1 MEQIRFA
8 EARARAMG
16 EQTVSTG
23 IGTLSE
29 KLLHRILKLY
39 IEPDEQYHEV
49 PCLGALADVM
59 RDGRITEIQTRSLS
73 RLVPKLRRFLPE
85 VPVTV
90 VYPLPAKKVL
100 RWVDPQSGEISAPRS
115 SPKHCRVYDA
125 YYELYALRE
134 FLQHPH
140 FSLRLYFLEVEE
152 YRYLNGYGAARKY
165 RSTRMER
172 IPNAIV
178 SQMDFLRPEDY
189 LSLLP
194 PGLPDRFTAA
204 ELGRA
209 ISPRFRYAYSGIRI
223 LQAAGLLGEGER
235 EGRRI
240 YYSPLTAATDSED
253 NE

>member
-1 MEQIRFA
+1 MEEIRFA
-8 EARARAMG
+8 TARARAMG
-16 EQTVSTG
+16 EQMVSGG

-39 IEPDEQYHEV
+39 IEPDESYHEL
-49 PCLGALADVM
+49 PLLGSVADIF
-59 RDGRITEIQTRSLS
+59 RDGCVTEIQTRSLS
-73 RLVPKLRRFLPE
+73 RLVPKLRRFLPQ

-100 RWVDPQSGEISAPRS
+100 RWVDPESGELSAPRS
-115 SPKHCRVYDA
+115 SPKRCRVYDA
-125 YYELYALRE
+125 YYELYTLRE

-152 YRYLNGYGAARKY
+152 YRYLNGYGKERKH

-178 SQMDFLRPEDY
+178 SEMNFRTPADY
-189 LSLLP
+189 LALLP
-194 PGLPDRFTAA
+194 PGLPARFTAT

-209 ISPRFRYAYSGIRI
+209 IGPHFRYGHSGIRI
-223 LQAAGLLGEGER
+223 LQAAGLLDEGER
-235 EGRRI
+235 EGRGI
-240 YYSPLTAATDSED
+240 YYALPSGVPGGER
-253 NE
+253 